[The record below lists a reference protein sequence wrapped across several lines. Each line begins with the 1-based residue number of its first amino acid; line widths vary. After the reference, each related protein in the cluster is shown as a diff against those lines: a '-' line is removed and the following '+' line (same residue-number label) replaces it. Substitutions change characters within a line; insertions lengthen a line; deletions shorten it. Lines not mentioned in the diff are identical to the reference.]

1 MLNKQIKLTS
11 MPILKTI
18 FLFSISL
25 RILRKSIFQ
34 SVNEFSLMSFNFFS
48 FQSIFLFSFSN
59 NLSNFFFLLLYLFCI
74 LFLLLFVEHWRFL
87 FFILSS
93 DIIFRKSSLS
103 FLLSEFYELKSLFN
117 LLFFYLLFSFY
128 SFSLL
133 FFISPSFLILSLLSN

>member
-1 MLNKQIKLTS
+1 